1 MAAIT
6 DVDAQ
11 GTRRVTALYAM
22 ARELRA
28 WAGVLP
34 LWDPMSSGTWEGF
47 VQARRS
53 AEQALKARLRSLPSC
68 TLGIS
73 ANGTWADLD
82 LAGVRVRPDA
92 GLQGVCA
99 AWAHEADRPRLRRG

>member
-1 MAAIT
+1 MATNLNA
-6 DVDAQ
+6 DAQ
-11 GTRRVTALYAM
+11 GTRRATALHAM

-28 WAGVLP
+28 WTDVLP
-34 LWDPMSSGTWEGF
+34 LWNPMSSGTWEGF
-47 VQARRS
+47 LQARRS

-82 LAGVRVRPDA
+82 LAGVRVRSDA

-99 AWAHEADRPRLRRG
+99 AWAYEADRARLRRA